1 MSRLYNQINHA
12 KFRIFILKNNHV
24 NIECWHQRIWHM
36 PCIWWSPNQRFN
48 VKTSIGH
55 EGKWYCNEMWYY
67 VPGSNFPTASI
78 ESSNTLQI
86 EWSIKSTSCMRART
100 RSHAYCFKHG
110 NYHQPWSYVSIWWY
124 YYLGHKIGHHVLF
137 DTKEFTTYFKSTK
150 KIIKSRDVKK
160 KKKTNS
166 SIIFLLYDL
175 TWSVKIK

>member
-1 MSRLYNQINHA
+1 
-12 KFRIFILKNNHV
+12 
-24 NIECWHQRIWHM
+24 
-36 PCIWWSPNQRFN
+36 
-48 VKTSIGH
+48 
-55 EGKWYCNEMWYY
+55 MWYY

-160 KKKTNS
+160 KKKPTH
-166 SIIFLLYDL
+166 L
-175 TWSVKIK
+175 